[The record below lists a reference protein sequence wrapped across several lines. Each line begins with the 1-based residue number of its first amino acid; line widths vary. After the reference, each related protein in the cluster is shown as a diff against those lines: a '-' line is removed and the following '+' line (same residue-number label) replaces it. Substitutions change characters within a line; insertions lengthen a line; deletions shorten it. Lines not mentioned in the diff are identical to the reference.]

1 MIQSSIAL
9 VLTVLVGYMV
19 VSFNLLNKTLP
30 EVARLA
36 NSRSLTNDEAGH
48 SMLQREE
55 LTNDEA
61 GHSMLQREDRF
72 PSVEERVKLYMS
84 NWYVPPCNSY
94 NDGWIR
100 YEYNSTSEADG
111 SEWPVAKIYGYY
123 SSSELKQGAV
133 AEIVD
138 SIIASDKIFLLD
150 DGMINHCAI
159 PILDFNESTIT
170 DKRELEM
177 SSRIVNRAHKQG
189 YCQDIQESFI
199 PARNHIQ
206 SKSNIKKEYPPVLL
220 QFGDEKGTTNVPVI
234 MKFRSSVTE
243 PIDLKRVTSKHCYST
258 PREPMNTVHHTQH
271 FQPIIWK
278 LNTKRHYGN
287 FDKVYKYDKYHTAW
301 ETKKNVAIFRGA
313 LNGIIRNNRTLTDEE
328 KCMKLERCQ
337 LVYENANS
345 TIIDAKLTNAR
356 GRVPDILNGI
366 SLVSDVIRVQ
376 DMLKYKGLIIIE
388 GNDVASGLKWA
399 LLSQSVVLMAPP
411 KHTSWAMEELLEPWV
426 HYVPLE
432 NFGTDVE
439 TKMQWII
446 DNDSAAQRISKRAS
460 LWIEDLV
467 FHPDAINDDRRI
479 QREIVRRYRAHFQ
492 KF

>member
-9 VLTVLVGYMV
+9 VLTFLVGYMV
-19 VSFNLLNKTLP
+19 VSFNFLNKTLP
-30 EVARLA
+30 EIISLA
-36 NSRSLTNDEAGH
+36 NRSLTNDEVAH
-48 SMLQREE
+48 SL
-55 LTNDEA
+55 
-61 GHSMLQREDRF
+61 LQREDRF

-84 NWYVPPCNSY
+84 NWFVPPCPSY

-100 YEYNSTSEADG
+100 YEYNNTSVADG
-111 SEWPVAKIYGYY
+111 YEWQVAKIHGYSN
-123 SSSELKQGAV
+123 SSGTEQDV
-133 AEIVD
+133 YVEVVE
-138 SIIASDKIFLLD
+138 SIIASDNTILLND
-150 DGMINHCAI
+150 AMINYCAI

-170 DKRELEM
+170 DTRELEM

-206 SKSNIKKEYPPVLL
+206 SESNIMSGINEEEYPPVLL
-220 QFGDEKGTTNVPVI
+220 QFGDEKGMKNVPVI
-234 MKFRSSVTE
+234 MKFRSSVTD
-243 PIDLKRVTSKHCYST
+243 PMDLKRVTSRLCYSI
-258 PREPMNTVHHTQH
+258 PREAMNTVYHTH
-271 FQPIIWK
+271 YFQPIVWK

-287 FDKVYKYDKYHTAW
+287 FDKVYKYDTAW
-301 ETKKNVAIFRGA
+301 ESKKNVAIFRGA
-313 LNGIIRNNRTLTDEE
+313 LNGIIHNNRTLTDEE

-337 LVYENANS
+337 LVYKNANS

-356 GRVPDILNGI
+356 GRIPDILHGVP
-366 SLVSDVIRVQ
+366 LVSDVIKVR

-446 DNDSAAQRISKRAS
+446 DNDSAAQQILKRAS

>member
-9 VLTVLVGYMV
+9 VLTLLVGYMV
-19 VSFNLLNKTLP
+19 VSFNFLNKTLP
-30 EVARLA
+30 EIISLA
-36 NSRSLTNDEAGH
+36 NRSLTNAEVAH
-48 SMLQREE
+48 SL
-55 LTNDEA
+55 
-61 GHSMLQREDRF
+61 LQREDRF

-84 NWYVPPCNSY
+84 NWFVPPCPSY

-100 YEYNSTSEADG
+100 YEYNNTSVTDG
-111 SEWPVAKIYGYY
+111 YEWQVAKIYGYSN
-123 SSSELKQGAV
+123 SSGLKQGAV
-133 AEIVD
+133 VAIVE
-138 SIIASDKIFLLD
+138 SIIRSDKTFLLD
-150 DGMINHCAI
+150 DDMINHCAI

-206 SKSNIKKEYPPVLL
+206 SESNIMSGINEEEYPPVLL
-220 QFGDEKGTTNVPVI
+220 QFGDEKGMMNVPLI
-234 MKFRSSVTE
+234 MKFRSSVTD
-243 PIDLKRVTSKHCYST
+243 PMDLKRVTSKHCYST
-258 PREPMNTVHHTQH
+258 PREVMNTVYHTH
-271 FQPIIWK
+271 YFQPIVWK

-287 FDKVYKYDKYHTAW
+287 FDKVYKYDTAW
-301 ETKKNVAIFRGA
+301 ESKKNVAIFRGA
-313 LNGIIRNNRTLTDEE
+313 LNGIIHNNRTLTDEE

-356 GRVPDILNGI
+356 GRVPDILHGVP
-366 SLVSDVIRVQ
+366 LVSDVIKVR

-426 HYVPLE
+426 HYIPLE

-467 FHPDAINDDRRI
+467 FHPDAMSDDRRI